1 MAGRSPPSTSGG
13 FEAHVP
19 VSAQPCRVKMST
31 ALELLPSQPASAVTA
46 AREQRQ
52 LRSRVNT
59 PNPQY
64 YCKRSY
70 SGLIDGALARR
81 LRHRAAAATAR
92 SLRNDYDVEVKL
104 RPVLPIAL
112 RWRLDQFDLGKA

>member
-1 MAGRSPPSTSGG
+1 LT
-13 FEAHVP
+13 
-19 VSAQPCRVKMST
+19 
-31 ALELLPSQPASAVTA
+31 
-46 AREQRQ
+46 
-52 LRSRVNT
+52 
-59 PNPQY
+59 
-64 YCKRSY
+64 
-70 SGLIDGALARR
+70 DGALARR